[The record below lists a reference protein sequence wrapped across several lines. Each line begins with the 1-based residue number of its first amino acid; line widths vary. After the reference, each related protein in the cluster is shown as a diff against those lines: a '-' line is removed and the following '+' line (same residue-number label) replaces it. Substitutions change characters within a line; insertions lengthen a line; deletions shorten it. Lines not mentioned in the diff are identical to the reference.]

1 MKIRDGFVSNSSS
14 SSFCIWGAYIEDPE
28 DVYAILRKKFKE
40 NFQDKDMRA
49 LRKKLCEEHP
59 GDDKDTQYSIAWDE
73 VEFSELMDEIG
84 VFWSSNDDGWWVGQ
98 EWCDI
103 GDDETGRQ
111 FKERVDAQLQK
122 YGLLADNDI
131 CETFNESVY
140 N

>member
-131 CETFNESVY
+131 GETFNESVY